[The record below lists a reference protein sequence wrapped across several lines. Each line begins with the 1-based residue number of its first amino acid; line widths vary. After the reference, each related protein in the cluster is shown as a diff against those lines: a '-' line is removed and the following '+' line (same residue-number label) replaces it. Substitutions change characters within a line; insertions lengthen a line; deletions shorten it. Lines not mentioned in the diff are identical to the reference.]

1 MAKRGFPGVM
11 PGNMNNMM
19 KQVQKMQKDMQKMQ
33 EEIAQKE
40 VDATVGGGMVKVVAN
55 GKKEIVSISINK
67 EAVDPDDVEML
78 EDMVLTAV
86 NQALE
91 KVDELTNSSL
101 GSITGGLNLPGMF

>member
-1 MAKRGFPGVM
+1 MAKRGFPGAI

>member
-1 MAKRGFPGVM
+1 MAKRGFPGAM